1 MYNHQYEALKRH
13 VHFYLDAEEGPLAG
27 RTELHVE
34 DFKVSEWVLG
44 GSRQLLEDVGLAGV
58 EVQKDYHS
66 EGLGLKFMKD
76 GEQIGSAMV
85 STDVDAMLD
94 ADLFEGEDFEDED
107 PAEIDRTNMT
117 ISDYYVHEI
126 RFLRPDSGM
135 RPIRWDEM
143 DGLEGQARK
152 HREFDPD
159 KFSQYM
165 DAIRLEDFSYT
176 DENGKEV
183 DAKHGYGIWLNETG
197 CEISAQDACSGT
209 LKACQA
215 MADIRFPGDFPG
227 KAPTVQMGGPG
238 HQGDPLHGG
247 RKAARV
253 GQGRARTGR
262 RLRQGAPVRRHG
274 GLGLRAGELHL
285 ERLEEA
291 GGCRQ
296 GSQDGTGMQRVRR
309 LGDGPVG
316 RRWTGHR
323 INRQKKELSQAYA
336 CDSSFYYSVLLFHS
350 SMASSSPSLFIW
362 PRP

>member
-1 MYNHQYEALKRH
+1 MYDHQYEALKRH

-34 DFKVSEWVLG
+34 DFKVSKWVLG
-44 GSRQLLEDVGLAGV
+44 GSRQLLEDAGLAGV

-126 RFLRPDSGM
+126 VFLRPGSRT

-165 DAIRLEDFSYT
+165 NAIRLEDFSYT
-176 DENGKEV
+176 DGNGKEV

-209 LKACQA
+209 LRACQA

-227 KAPTVQMGGPG
+227 KAPTVQMGDPDTREILFMVDGKQRGSARVELVPDDDCEREPLYG
-238 HQGDPLHGG
+238 GMEVADFELGNFTWNDLKKLEDAAREAKMAQECSEFADSVMDLSGDGG
-247 RKAARV
+247 R
-253 GQGRARTGR
+253 GI
-262 RLRQGAPVRRHG
+262 
-274 GLGLRAGELHL
+274 E
-285 ERLEEA
+285 
-291 GGCRQ
+291 
-296 GSQDGTGMQRVRR
+296 
-309 LGDGPVG
+309 
-316 RRWTGHR
+316 
-323 INRQKKELSQAYA
+323 
-336 CDSSFYYSVLLFHS
+336 
-350 SMASSSPSLFIW
+350 
-362 PRP
+362 